1 MRHKGCPMN
10 EAMHV
15 IINGKTQTLGNGTT
29 VSQLLEERGV
39 QPVRVAVEI
48 NEAIVSRKVF
58 TATEIHEGDRIEIVT
73 LVGGG

>member
-1 MRHKGCPMN
+1 
-10 EAMHV
+10 MHV
-15 IINGKTQTLGNGTT
+15 IINGKAQTLGEGIT

-58 TATEIHEGDRIEIVT
+58 PATEIQEGDRIEIVT